1 MQHHRRDTLKH
12 TSEYMITMNGGVASY
27 HSGPQTITA
36 LRTAMAETKAL
47 VKLVAKIKYRVLWFD
62 L

>member
-1 MQHHRRDTLKH
+1 
-12 TSEYMITMNGGVASY
+12 MNGGVASY

-47 VKLVAKIKYRVLWFD
+47 AKLVAKIKYRVLLFD
-62 L
+62 LQPSQEEPIVLNSMCVD